1 MFEFRVKRLV
11 QLIIVIVLLAV
22 LGRALYLYCS
32 YKFNLMMGYSNDCR
46 PKSNSRLNMEKSDWS
61 NGGVFDCVFSKDN
74 VNFGR
79 DFIVM
84 GLTCD
89 NCNILRTVCIFSYA
103 YVCLRSFTLNHACE

>member
-61 NGGVFDCVFSKDN
+61 NGGVFDCVEIQCVAFL
-74 VNFGR
+74 GWWP
-79 DFIVM
+79 IQ
-84 GLTCD
+84 
-89 NCNILRTVCIFSYA
+89 ILSVRRKWSSSPRQRLSPVSH
-103 YVCLRSFTLNHACE
+103 R